1 MELDYPP
8 SEAGHA
14 ATANG
19 AQKKSD
25 AAAEGKSAVILTSED
40 AAAIAAAAGEA
51 AYVWNLA
58 NDELRWSANAPHVL
72 GAESLAKIN
81 SGRAF
86 AAILD
91 HSSPTNRFD
100 VIISSPV
107 RDNGS
112 GVAYQLSYAI
122 RVPHR
127 EMPVWIED
135 TGRWFAGADG
145 KPSRAAGIVRVITE
159 RYLRDQRLAELSA
172 TDALTGE
179 MNRDRLC
186 TVLEEMLERATRMR
200 SSIGLL
206 LIGIDELSRINR
218 SYGFEIADQAIRAVA
233 ERLRSRKRASDVLG
247 RFSDTKFGIVLND
260 CTPDDLAVAASRFV
274 NAVRE
279 VPIETPAGPMTISIT
294 AGGVIAPRH
303 ARNMHEMIGSALEA
317 LQLAR
322 ESGRGTFRVYQ
333 PSIETEARRKENV
346 RLTDLIVS
354 ALNDRRVKL
363 AFQPVVGAKDRKLV
377 FKECLV
383 RVSEPDG
390 REIDAMT
397 ILTVAEKLDLVRL
410 IDHRVMELAATELR
424 ADPELVLSLNVSA
437 STVHDPVWLAAFA
450 AEMRNN
456 LGSRL
461 IVEITESAAIR
472 DVEAARRFVARVKGF
487 GCKVAIDDFGA
498 GYTSFRNLRR
508 LGVDMVKIDGSFVA
522 NLETAPDDRV
532 FVRALLELARELGLE
547 TVAEW
552 VQSETAAATLVS
564 WGCDYFQGALVGLAE
579 MPAQVPD
586 EITAETEKAA
596 NAG

>member
-1 MELDYPP
+1 MNTDHAPDETGPAAKQNGTGQPP
-8 SEAGHA
+8 Q
-14 ATANG
+14 TAP
-19 AQKKSD
+19 AEQPAVL
-25 AAAEGKSAVILTSED
+25 AAAD
-40 AAAIAAAAGEA
+40 AAAISAAAGDA

-58 NDELRWSANAPHVL
+58 SDELRWSANAAQVL
-72 GAESLAKIN
+72 GIESLAKVRT
-81 SGRAF
+81 GRSF

-91 HSSPTNRFD
+91 HTSPTNRFD
-100 VIISSPV
+100 VIIGSPV
-107 RDNGS
+107 RDSGS
-112 GVAYQLSYAI
+112 GVAYQLCYAI
-122 RVPHR
+122 RPPHR
-127 EMPVWIED
+127 TAPVWIED
-135 TGRWFAGADG
+135 TGRWFAGEDG

-159 RYLRDQRLAELSA
+159 RYLREQRLAELSA
-172 TDALTGE
+172 TDVLTGE

-186 TVLEEMLERATRMR
+186 KHLEDMLDRATRLR

-218 SYGFEIADQAIRAVA
+218 SYGFDVADQAIRAVA
-233 ERLRSRKRASDVLG
+233 QRLRSRKRGSDILG

-260 CTPDDLAVAASRFV
+260 CSPDDLVVAASRFV

-279 VPIETPAGPMTISIT
+279 EPVETPAGPLTISVT

-303 ARNMHEMIGSALEA
+303 ARDMREMISNAQEALE
-317 LQLAR
+317 LAR
-322 ESGRGTFRVYQ
+322 EAGRGTFRAYQ
-333 PSIETEARRKENV
+333 PSVESEARRKENV

-354 ALNDRRVKL
+354 ALNDRRVRL
-363 AFQPVVGAKDRKLV
+363 AFQPIVHSQTRLIV
-377 FKECLV
+377 FQECLV
-383 RVSEPDG
+383 RVSEPCG
-390 REIDAMT
+390 REINAMT
-397 ILTVAEKLDLVRL
+397 ILDVAEKLDLVRL
-410 IDHRVMELAATELR
+410 IDHRVMELAAAELR
-424 ADPELVLSLNVSA
+424 ANPELVLSLNVSA

-456 LGSRL
+456 IGSRL
-461 IVEITESAAIR
+461 IVEITESAAIH

-552 VQSETAAATLVS
+552 VQSEEAAATLVS

-579 MPAQVPD
+579 MR
-586 EITAETEKAA
+586 TESSGEESAREAA
-596 NAG
+596 VGR

>member
-1 MELDYPP
+1 VNTEYAPT
-8 SEAGHA
+8 EAGI
-14 ATANG
+14 
-19 AQKKSD
+19 
-25 AAAEGKSAVILTSED
+25 AVLTPAD
-40 AAAIAAAAGEA
+40 AAAISAAAGDA

-58 NDELRWSANAPHVL
+58 SDELRWSANAVQVL
-72 GAESLAKIN
+72 GVESLAKIG
-81 SGRAF
+81 SGRSF
-86 AAILD
+86 ASILD
-91 HSSPTNRFD
+91 HVSPTNRFD
-100 VIISSPV
+100 VIIGSPV

-112 GVAYQLSYAI
+112 GVAYQLCYAI
-122 RVPHR
+122 RLPHR
-127 EMPVWIED
+127 NVPVWIED
-135 TGRWFAGADG
+135 TGRWFAGPDG
-145 KPSRAAGIVRVITE
+145 KPSRAAGVVRVITE
-159 RYLRDQRLAELSA
+159 RYLREQRLAELSA

-186 TVLEEMLERATRMR
+186 KHLDDMLERATRLR

-206 LIGIDELSRINR
+206 LIGIDELSRVNR
-218 SYGFEIADQAIRAVA
+218 SYGFNVADQAIRAVA
-233 ERLRSRKRASDVLG
+233 ERLRARKRASDIIG

-260 CTPDDLAVAASRFV
+260 CSPDDLAVAASRFV

-279 VPIETPAGPMTISIT
+279 TPIETPAGPLTISVT
-294 AGGVIAPRH
+294 AGGIIAPRH
-303 ARNMHEMIGSALEA
+303 ARDMHEMISGALEA

-322 ESGRGTFRVYQ
+322 EGGRGTFRVYQ
-333 PSIETEARRKENV
+333 PSIESEARRKENV

-363 AFQPVVGAKDRKLV
+363 AFQPVVGAKTRQVV
-377 FKECLV
+377 FQECLV
-383 RVSEPDG
+383 RVSEPCG

-410 IDHRVMELAATELR
+410 IDHRVMELAASELR
-424 ADPELVLSLNVSA
+424 ANPDLVLSLNVSA
-437 STVHDPVWLAAFA
+437 STVRDPVWLATFA

-456 LGSRL
+456 IGSRL
-461 IVEITESAAIR
+461 IVEITESAAIQ

-552 VQSETAAATLVS
+552 VQSEDAAATLVD

-579 MPAQVPD
+579 TRAASPD
-586 EITAETEKAA
+586 EEKAA
-596 NAG
+596 EAAFAG

>member
-1 MELDYPP
+1 V
-8 SEAGHA
+8 
-14 ATANG
+14 
-19 AQKKSD
+19 Q
-25 AAAEGKSAVILTSED
+25 
-40 AAAIAAAAGEA
+40 
-51 AYVWNLA
+51 
-58 NDELRWSANAPHVL
+58 VL
-72 GAESLAKIN
+72 GVESLAKIG
-81 SGRAF
+81 SGRSF
-86 AAILD
+86 ASILD
-91 HSSPTNRFD
+91 HVSPTNRFD
-100 VIISSPV
+100 VIIGSPV

-112 GVAYQLSYAI
+112 GVAYQLCYAI
-122 RVPHR
+122 RLPHR
-127 EMPVWIED
+127 NVPVWIED
-135 TGRWFAGADG
+135 TGRWFAGPDG
-145 KPSRAAGIVRVITE
+145 KPSRAAGVVRVITE
-159 RYLRDQRLAELSA
+159 RYLREQRLAELSA

-186 TVLEEMLERATRMR
+186 KHLDDMLERATRLR

-206 LIGIDELSRINR
+206 LIGIDELSRVNR
-218 SYGFEIADQAIRAVA
+218 SYGFNVADQAIRAVA
-233 ERLRSRKRASDVLG
+233 ERLRARKRASDIIG

-260 CTPDDLAVAASRFV
+260 CSPDDLAVAASRFV

-279 VPIETPAGPMTISIT
+279 TPIETPAGPLTISVT
-294 AGGVIAPRH
+294 AGGIIAPRH
-303 ARNMHEMIGSALEA
+303 ARDMHEMISGALEA

-322 ESGRGTFRVYQ
+322 EGGRGTFRVYQ
-333 PSIETEARRKENV
+333 PSIESEARRKENV

-363 AFQPVVGAKDRKLV
+363 AFQPVVGAKTRQVV
-377 FKECLV
+377 FQECLV
-383 RVSEPDG
+383 RVSEPCG

-410 IDHRVMELAATELR
+410 IDHRVMELAASELR
-424 ADPELVLSLNVSA
+424 ANPDLVLSLNVSA
-437 STVHDPVWLAAFA
+437 STVRDPVWLATFA

-456 LGSRL
+456 IGSRL
-461 IVEITESAAIR
+461 IVEITESAAIQ

-552 VQSETAAATLVS
+552 VQSEDAAATLVD

-579 MPAQVPD
+579 TRAASPD
-586 EITAETEKAA
+586 EEKAA
-596 NAG
+596 EAAFAG